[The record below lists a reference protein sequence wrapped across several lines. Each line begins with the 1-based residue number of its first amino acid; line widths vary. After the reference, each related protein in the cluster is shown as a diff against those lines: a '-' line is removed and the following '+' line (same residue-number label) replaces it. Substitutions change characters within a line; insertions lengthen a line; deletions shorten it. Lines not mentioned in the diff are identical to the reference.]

1 MELQAVWP
9 HLRPDS
15 RDWLIAHNGEAL
27 PPSILADVLAANGGS
42 PDSSWWSRDDV
53 GRLGLPDD
61 AVDWIE
67 SVANGEIAA

>member
-1 MELQAVWP
+1 VWP
-9 HLRPDS
+9 HLSPES
-15 RDWLIAHNGEAL
+15 REWLIAHSGAAL
-27 PPSILADVLAANGGS
+27 PPSILADLLAANGGS

-53 GRLGLPDD
+53 GRLALPDD